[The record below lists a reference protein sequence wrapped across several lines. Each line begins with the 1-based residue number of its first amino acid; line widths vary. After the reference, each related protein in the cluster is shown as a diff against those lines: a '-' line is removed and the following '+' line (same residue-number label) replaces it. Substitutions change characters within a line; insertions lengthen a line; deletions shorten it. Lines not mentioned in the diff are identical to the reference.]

1 MDLFPESILNYLP
14 TESREKVLL
23 LDEQRNA
30 AMAANKA
37 AGDALFEAYERRDA
51 LTVKAQYAF
60 EGSVSGLGRKLSDED
75 RETIYAPV
83 RKVEREIEEKLKPR
97 AERAA
102 KAFEDFA
109 FLDEVSGWLRD
120 VKAVGV
126 RLAHSPPPPVIKG
139 DFHRVVENQRRRL
152 DELDNDWHAA
162 SNAPRPLED
171 ARAAVIAEIDRLAA
185 KGAPHADLRIRE
197 GSPVKL
203 VHAFGVQGE
212 HDRHAALAHA
222 VIWMS
227 ADTLKE
233 RALALLGDTEPVGAM
248 ADADRDRAFDKIAA
262 ERLDAERTEEA
273 AIAAAAA
280 VGIIIVRRRDADPRA
295 ILEVA
300 EGR

>member
-1 MDLFPESILNYLP
+1 MELFPENLLNYLP
-14 TESREKVLL
+14 AESHEKVLF

-51 LTVKAQYAF
+51 LAVKAQYAV
-60 EGSVSGLGRKLSDED
+60 EGSVSGLGRKLADED
-75 RETIYAPV
+75 REAIFAPV

-109 FLDEVSGWLRD
+109 FLDEVSAWLRD
-120 VKAVGV
+120 VKAVGI
-126 RLAHSPPPPVIKG
+126 RLFHAPLPVVKG

-152 DELDNDWHAA
+152 DDLENDWHTA

-171 ARAAVIAEIDRLAA
+171 ARAAIVAEIDRLAA
-185 KGAPHADLRIRE
+185 KGAPVADMRIRE
-197 GSPVKL
+197 GSPVKFAY
-203 VHAFGVQGE
+203 AFGITGE
-212 HDRHAALAHA
+212 HNLHATLAHA
-222 VIWMS
+222 VIWMA

-233 RALALLGDTEPVGAM
+233 RALALLGDADPVGAM
-248 ADADRDRAFDKIAA
+248 ADADRDAVFDRITA
-262 ERLDAERTEEA
+262 ERFDAERTEEA
-273 AIAAAAA
+273 AIAAAAV
-280 VGIIIVRRRDADPRA
+280 VGIVIVRRRDADPRA